1 MYTDV
6 VQWKRVRDLILL
18 RGETRV
24 AVSEKENL
32 SLATIRKMLNHE
44 MPPGIRHTKAAK
56 GRPRVHNDMVETK
69 IIENHRL
76 PANLKLSTTE
86 IFQNLKKQ
94 GFKGTVSSVFYHRQ
108 LYENSDEGHLWKTI
122 QHIVRA
128 SSDDEGASFLSSLF
142 PKGILTAGGHA
153 ALERRRKIHTASR
166 ALAQSHVSQGNWARA
181 GWDKWLSELEK
192 TGEYDSK
199 LLSTNDTRYLLD
211 KLLPEKKIERKKAL
225 VLLAQEQD
233 IPLKY
238 VTKFLGISLR
248 SAYSYIETSKL
259 RGIEGPFAYCP
270 RRLKK
275 KDNHELEKM
284 VFTLLHEPPSL
295 SGVNRTS
302 WRMGDLENVLKAK
315 GYAASYAMLHKI
327 IKEAGFRWK
336 AARKVLTS
344 HDPDYKQ
351 KLAHIQNILGHLKDN
366 ERFFSIDE
374 YGPFSVKMQMGRS
387 LSPPDVQAIVPQ
399 FQRSKGALICTA
411 ALELSR
417 NQVTHFF
424 STKKNS
430 AEMIKLAKALMEKYS
445 STKKLYFS
453 WDAASWH
460 KSRSLLKFVEEHNAA
475 VPSTHLPLIEI
486 VPLPAS
492 AQFLN
497 IIESVFSGMAKA
509 IIHNSNYDCKED
521 AMHAIDLYFAERN
534 QHYFTHPKVAGKKIW
549 GLERTSNQFAP
560 ENNCKNPDY
569 R

>member
-18 RGETRV
+18 RGEKRV
-24 AVSEKENL
+24 DVSEKENI
-32 SLATIRKMLNHE
+32 SLNTIRKMLYYE
-44 MPPGIRHTKAAK
+44 IPPGITHEKIAK
-56 GRPRVHNDMVETK
+56 GRPRVQNAILEKK
-69 IIENHRL
+69 IVENHRL

-86 IFQNLKKQ
+86 IFHQLEKE

-128 SSDDEGASFLSSLF
+128 TPDDEGASFLVSLF
-142 PKGILTAGGHA
+142 PKGILAASSHA
-153 ALERRRKIHTASR
+153 ALERRRKIHIKSR
-166 ALAQSHVSQGNWARA
+166 TLAQSHVSQGSWARA
-181 GWDKWLSELEK
+181 GWDKWLSELEN
-192 TGEYDSK
+192 TGKYDSK
-199 LLSTNDTRYLLD
+199 LFSKNDTRFLLD
-211 KLLPEKKIERKKAL
+211 KLLPEKKIDRKKAL
-225 VLLAQEQD
+225 VLLAQDQD
-233 IPLKY
+233 MPIKY
-238 VTKFLGISLR
+238 VSKFLGISLR
-248 SAYSYIETSKL
+248 SAYSYIEANKL
-259 RGIEGPFAYCP
+259 RGVGGPFSYRP
-270 RRLKK
+270 RLKK
-275 KDNHELEKM
+275 KDNHALKKII
-284 VFTLLHEPPSL
+284 FSLLHEPPAL

-302 WRMGDLENVLKAK
+302 WRMSDLESVLKEK
-315 GYAASYAMLHKI
+315 GFAASYVVLHKV
-327 IKEAGFRWK
+327 IKDAGFRWK

-344 HDPDYKQ
+344 HDPYYRQ

-387 LSPPDVQAIVPQ
+387 LSPPDVQPTVPQ

-430 AEMIKLAKALMEKYS
+430 VEIIKLAKALMEKYS
-445 STKKLYFS
+445 STDKLYFS

-460 KSRSLLKFVEEHNAA
+460 KSRSLLTFVEEHNAT

-534 QHYFTHPKVAGKKIW
+534 QHYLNHPKVAGKKIW